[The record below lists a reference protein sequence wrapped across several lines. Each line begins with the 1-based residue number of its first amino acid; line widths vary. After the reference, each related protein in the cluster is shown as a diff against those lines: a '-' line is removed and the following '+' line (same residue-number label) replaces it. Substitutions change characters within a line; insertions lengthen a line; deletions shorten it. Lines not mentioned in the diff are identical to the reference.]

1 METRSQSGQFR
12 TVKTVYADLDGGAD
26 LRTVMV
32 LVSGTTNGQ
41 NSLYAAYST
50 SSNKVYLRR
59 ADNSDWMPGAVLGS
73 ATVLDNGYGKLD
85 VTQTTV
91 SRSGITLTVNWV
103 AAFTSSATGTRSVYL
118 RALDQKGAGSGWAA
132 LGRWVWE
139 AAVDDRNHAPT
150 NVDLTPQGDASNA
163 DEVVEFRAT
172 YQNVNGAEDLQ
183 EVRFRAYNDRENFT
197 VMTLSYDASDNTLW
211 ARDEYGA

>member
-1 METRSQSGQFR
+1 KAAGSGWKSLGRWVWEAAPPPAPVNRAPTAVSVAPMETRSQSGQFR
-12 TVKTVYADLDGGAD
+12 TVKTVYADLDGAAD

-91 SRSGITLTVNWV
+91 SRSGNTLTVNWV
-103 AAFTSSATGTRSVYL
+103 AAFTSSSTGTRSVYL
-118 RALDQKGAGSGWAA
+118 RALDQKGAGSGWTA

-139 AAVDDRNHAPT
+139 AAVDDRNRSHKCGPHSAGRCK
-150 NVDLTPQGDASNA
+150 Q
-163 DEVVEFRAT
+163 R
-172 YQNVNGAEDLQ
+172 
-183 EVRFRAYNDRENFT
+183 R
-197 VMTLSYDASDNTLW
+197 
-211 ARDEYGA
+211 